1 MQLPSTL
8 AALSYLLHLYP
19 PSVQSECVLGA
30 KLLVSSMTQTLHETL
45 QELDTRHIKLCLLM
59 HAGFTGLAG
68 VTGDTGFTGYTGFT
82 GATGDTGFTGATGA
96 K

>member
-1 MQLPSTL
+1 M
-8 AALSYLLHLYP
+8 
-19 PSVQSECVLGA
+19 QSESVGS
-30 KLLVSSMTQTLHETL
+30 KTVGNFNDSQTLH
-45 QELDTRHIKLCLLM
+45 ELDTRHIKLCLLM

-68 VTGDTGFTGYTGFT
+68 FTGDTGFSGYTGFT